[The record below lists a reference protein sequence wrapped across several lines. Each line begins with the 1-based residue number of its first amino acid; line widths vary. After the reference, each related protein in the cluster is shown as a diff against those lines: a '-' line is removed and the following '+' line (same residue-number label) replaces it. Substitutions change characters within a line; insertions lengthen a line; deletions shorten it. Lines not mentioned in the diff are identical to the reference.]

1 MVTNN
6 KVLTVS
12 YGTFSC
18 TLEGF
23 EESFDT
29 MKAIAEYF
37 RDLAADDRYFGAEPP
52 TPDAEML
59 ARIAE
64 KEIARRVS
72 ARMDQGTIVLS
83 TNAPQAAEAPAPV
96 QAPAPAPVAEAP
108 VAAPAPAAP
117 AAAAPVQAPVE
128 APAPAPVAE
137 APAPAPV
144 EPDVV
149 EPEPEDIVAAEEI
162 AVVAEAEA
170 TPVAAPVA
178 EDTPQKDVIEAEAAP
193 SVTDSVLAA
202 IADDTLDTPATDD
215 ANAFIEDTPEDA
227 AEETPIN
234 LGAIAAAVNA
244 DVAEDDL
251 AEEAVEEAVEELPA
265 AAEDVVEEAA
275 ELAEEDTVETAAED
289 TAEDLAEELT
299 EEVAEEADALDISEE
314 ADAPLIL
321 ENAVEDTVD
330 PFATEAD
337 EAPEAPE
344 AVADAEA
351 REEAEADGE
360 PEVADLSDWDEDEA
374 DSAAYEENSIAA
386 KLERIRAVVSRAD
399 SAKSDA
405 APMDADAEEDG
416 ETAADSN
423 IFEEEDA
430 ALYQDVA
437 PVEQAANEETE
448 DAPTSED
455 VLSEDDFAAVTEA
468 VAEADPQIE
477 DDAPE
482 AEAQPL
488 RARVVR
494 MKKADFEEAV
504 AAGLLEAEPVDEDE
518 EETAEAAPTSS
529 LTPEDEADLLSE
541 LAKVQAELK
550 EADAVADAAP
560 EKEEN
565 LFAEDLS
572 EDTATEA
579 DEEAAAP
586 ASERPQQPEPDLSRL
601 MAKADSEMQEPA
613 GKGRRSAIA
622 HLRAAVAATRAEKHA
637 VANKSKDG
645 TTAYRSDLASV
656 VRAATGGATS
666 AAAPLKL
673 VAAQRIDRPA
683 ETEEK
688 SAQPASTA
696 PKKAPRRIPVRP
708 RRISADQVD
717 REEAARAAAPVSS
730 GSSAMSGFLDYAKS
744 VGATQLPESVEAAA
758 AYLTYV
764 EGLDRF
770 TRPMLMR
777 MAREV
782 NVPQFSREEGLRS
795 FGQLLRQQKI
805 DKLAGGRFTANQAIN
820 FQPRDREAG

>member
-96 QAPAPAPVAEAP
+96 QAPAPTPVAEAP
-108 VAAPAPAAP
+108 IAAPAPAAP

-137 APAPAPV
+137 APAPAL
-144 EPDVV
+144 V

-170 TPVAAPVA
+170 APIA
-178 EDTPQKDVIEAEAAP
+178 EDAPQKDVIEAEAAP

-244 DVAEDDL
+244 DVVEEDL
-251 AEEAVEEAVEELPA
+251 AEETAAETVEEPSV
-265 AAEDVVEEAA
+265 AEDVVEEAA
-275 ELAEEDTVETAAED
+275 ELAEEDTVETAVED
-289 TAEDLAEELT
+289 TAEDLAEALT

-330 PFATEAD
+330 PFATEAE
-337 EAPEAPE
+337 EAPEAL
-344 AVADAEA
+344 ADAEVS
-351 REEAEADGE
+351 EDTEA
-360 PEVADLSDWDEDEA
+360 ADLSDWDEDEA

-399 SAKSDA
+399 SAKADA
-405 APMDADAEEDG
+405 IPMEADAEEDG
-416 ETAADSN
+416 EAAADSN

-437 PVEQAANEETE
+437 PVEQAAAEETA
-448 DAPTSED
+448 DAPISED
-455 VLSEDDFAAVTEA
+455 VLSEDDFTAVTEA

-477 DDAPE
+477 DDAPEAEDKIAAEATEEAELAEE

-550 EADAVADAAP
+550 AADAVADAAP

-572 EDTATEA
+572 EDTAAEA
-579 DEEAAAP
+579 EEEAAAP
-586 ASERPQQPEPDLSRL
+586 APERPQQPEPDLSRL

-656 VRAATGGATS
+656 VRAATGGAKS

-673 VAAQRIDRPA
+673 VAAQRVDTPA
-683 ETEEK
+683 EAEEK
-688 SAQPASTA
+688 SAQPESTA

-782 NVPQFSREEGLRS
+782 NIPQFSREEGLRS

>member
-1 MVTNN
+1 
-6 KVLTVS
+6 
-12 YGTFSC
+12 
-18 TLEGF
+18 
-23 EESFDT
+23 

-96 QAPAPAPVAEAP
+96 QAPVAEAP

-137 APAPAPV
+137 TPAPAPV

-149 EPEPEDIVAAEEI
+149 EPELEDIAAAEEI

-170 TPVAAPVA
+170 TPVSAPVA

-193 SVTDSVLAA
+193 SVTDSVLAV

-251 AEEAVEEAVEELPA
+251 AEEVVEETVEELS
-265 AAEDVVEEAA
+265 AAEDVAEEAA
-275 ELAEEDTVETAAED
+275 ELADEDTVETAAED
-289 TAEDLAEELT
+289 NAEDLAEELT
-299 EEVAEEADALDISEE
+299 EEVAEEVDALDISDE

-337 EAPEAPE
+337 EAPEA
-344 AVADAEA
+344 VADAEV
-351 REEAEADGE
+351 REEADADDE

-399 SAKSDA
+399 SAKADA
-405 APMDADAEEDG
+405 TPMEADAEEDG
-416 ETAADSN
+416 ETAADGN
-423 IFEEEDA
+423 IFEEDA

-437 PVEQAANEETE
+437 PVEQTAAEEVAN
-448 DAPTSED
+448 APASED

-477 DDAPE
+477 DDAPEAEDKIAAEATEEAEHAADAE

-550 EADAVADAAP
+550 EADAVAAP

-572 EDTATEA
+572 EDSAAEA
-579 DEEAAAP
+579 EEEAAAP
-586 ASERPQQPEPDLSRL
+586 APERPQQPEPDLSRL

-656 VRAATGGATS
+656 VRAATGGAKS

-673 VAAQRIDRPA
+673 VAAQRVDTPA
-683 ETEEK
+683 EAEEK
-688 SAQPASTA
+688 SAQPESTA

-782 NVPQFSREEGLRS
+782 NIPQFSREEGLRS